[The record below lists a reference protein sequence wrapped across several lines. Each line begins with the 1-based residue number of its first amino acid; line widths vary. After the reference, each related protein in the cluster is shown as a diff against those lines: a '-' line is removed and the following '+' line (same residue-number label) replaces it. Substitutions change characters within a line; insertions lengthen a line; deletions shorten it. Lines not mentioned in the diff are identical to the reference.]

1 MMEVRDKVP
10 VVTAGAG
17 GIGLALCTSYAHGGA
32 HVVRSDLRTDRVHEP
47 RGRGGQLGRR
57 VRRARAA
64 QSTITTQQV
73 LARTSAIQVIANA
86 PASAKKSN
94 VIPQD
99 RPTDGYGQQTTELAA
114 SVGPG

>member
-1 MMEVRDKVP
+1 MQVKDKVP

-17 GIGLALCTSYAHGGA
+17 GIGHALCASYAHGGA
-32 HVVRSDLRTDRVHEP
+32 HVVRSDLLNDRVHEP

-64 QSTITTQQV
+64 QSTITKQQV
-73 LARTSAIQVIANA
+73 LARTSAAQVIANA

-99 RPTDGYGQQTTELAA
+99 RPTDGNGQPTTKLAA
-114 SVGPG
+114 SGGSG